1 MEGIFFSTTMMRQE
15 TNSQI
20 INTAKPGQFDL
31 GNNVANDILI
41 FARQTCNL
49 SGFPRSVLAGTSNT
63 VAQSSRLR
71 CHSDQ
76 SNLDS
81 NSSYH
86 GLDFLADICMI
97 KHNLVPSSASSLSSA
112 CTSPLPPMRNT
123 VALAAPESSRTSS
136 RGPEKSDDE
145 HLKCLKLTV
154 PPSSGNTRKD
164 VDNARWVSRFN
175 ELVGKSIAAFVGI
188 LDGLR
193 FAECPSH
200 HYLRSSI
207 LLTLHI
213 SHFQTSPD
221 YYCVH
226 KHPNVPFRYNANPK
240 LGGWVQKQRDFKKK
254 CKLAP
259 FKETALNSIGFSW
272 VLEKKRLPKVDR
284 EGIYNYEDLWEFR
297 FDQLREFKA
306 VHGHCNV
313 PYRYPIDP
321 TLGRWVQNQRE
332 FRKKRTL
339 RKDRVERLEE
349 LGFQWVMRKGNKSR
363 V

>member
-123 VALAAPESSRTSS
+123 VALAAPESCRTSS

-175 ELVGKSIAAFVGI
+175 ELV
-188 LDGLR
+188 
-193 FAECPSH
+193 
-200 HYLRSSI
+200 
-207 LLTLHI
+207 
-213 SHFQTSPD
+213 D

>member
-15 TNSQI
+15 TNAQI

-175 ELVGKSIAAFVGI
+175 ELVGKSIAAFVGF

-193 FAECPSH
+193 FAECLSH

-207 LLTLHI
+207 LLTLHTSKHLQTITVCTNTPMYLSVIMPIPNLEAGSKSNVI
-213 SHFQTSPD
+213 SRRSASLHLL
-221 YYCVH
+221 
-226 KHPNVPFRYNANPK
+226 RK
-240 LGGWVQKQRDFKKK
+240 LHSIPSASVGYWRKRDF
-254 CKLAP
+254 
-259 FKETALNSIGFSW
+259 
-272 VLEKKRLPKVDR
+272 PKWTERVFTTMKTC
-284 EGIYNYEDLWEFR
+284 GSFDLT
-297 FDQLREFKA
+297 
-306 VHGHCNV
+306 N
-313 PYRYPIDP
+313 
-321 TLGRWVQNQRE
+321 
-332 FRKKRTL
+332 
-339 RKDRVERLEE
+339 
-349 LGFQWVMRKGNKSR
+349 
-363 V
+363 